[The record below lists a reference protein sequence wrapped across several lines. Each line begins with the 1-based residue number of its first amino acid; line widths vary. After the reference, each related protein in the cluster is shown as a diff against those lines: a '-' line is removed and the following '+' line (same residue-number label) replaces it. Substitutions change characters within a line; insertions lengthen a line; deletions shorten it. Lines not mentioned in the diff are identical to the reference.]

1 MPLKGARGSTDLTL
15 VVAAFDQLWTINPE
29 DIAADW
35 IAAMAKRLLA
45 EINRQLSSLES
56 IKYDNATSQPS
67 TGDRLTNAKA
77 LASLHTT
84 LEKVS
89 RSLVR
94 HEGTVHARKSRDY
107 ATARAEIERVVDGV
121 FTDAAAPRGL
131 PAPER

>member
-1 MPLKGARGSTDLTL
+1 MTDRTL
-15 VVAAFDQLWTINPE
+15 MLAAFDTLWTVNPE

-45 EINRQLSSLES
+45 EINRQLASLES
-56 IKYDNATSQPS
+56 VKYDNATNQPS
-67 TGDRLTNAKA
+67 NADRLANAKA

-94 HEGTVHARKSRDY
+94 HEGTMHARKSRDY
-107 ATARAEIERVVDGV
+107 ETARAEIERVVDGV
-121 FTDAAAPRGL
+121 FTEVAAQGSL